1 LNSKK
6 KMGPG
11 ISVAGALRAKAGTAL
26 GAIELKSS
34 KRVNAT
40 PHAVR
45 DVRSAVPLGG
55 AGFDRDV

>member
-1 LNSKK
+1 
-6 KMGPG
+6 MGPG